1 MLVRCT
7 VGPTSS
13 VTSAPSWTCAWQRA
27 GDSLPA
33 DAVRAHRIL
42 TNPGV
47 TTFVAADDTDSVVG
61 FLYLLSDGEVQA
73 YIASMAVASS
83 YRGQGIGTRLVNE
96 AVTASGAQRADLLSD
111 ADGFYESLP
120 YVRRTGYRIYPGA
133 PPGNLEA
140 R

>member
-1 MLVRCT
+1 MHCR
-7 VGPTSS
+7 PYE
-13 VTSAPSWTCAWQRA
+13 QRDLGA
-27 GDSLPA
+27 ILELCVAEGWDSLPA

-47 TTFVAADDTDSVVG
+47 TTFVAADDTDRVVG

-120 YVRRTGYRIYPGA
+120 YVRRSGFRIYPGA
-133 PPGNLEA
+133 EPGNLES